1 MKLFIE
7 AKKCK
12 QGDKTWVGLYADLG
26 YRTVFLTME
35 TATIA
40 EIADLKISELLSL
53 PVGEPYVIGD
63 IKK

>member
-12 QGDKTWVGLYADLG
+12 EGDKNWVGLYADLG
-26 YRTVFLTME
+26 YRTVFLSME

-40 EIADLKISELLSL
+40 DVADLKISELLSL
-53 PVGEPYVIGD
+53 EVGKPYLIGE